1 MPGAITLC
9 SACGGSLPY
18 VSVLSSSEKS
28 MSRLRLGYVPC
39 TSDEESIGAETAQ
52 AETQL
57 ERVNAAVVLISSV
70 LEQLLEAWN
79 ELCTAI
85 SCSAGLSEPV
95 RRLPLEILE
104 LAFSNCIQ
112 RNAISNRNEEPCVLP
127 TLCLSQVNHR
137 WRCVTFNMPSIWT
150 NMALVIGG
158 HSREID
164 PPGFNPIVRPLLEMY
179 LRLSSSQP
187 LQVQICSDP
196 RNHRPH
202 SLLPRDRVLLQPL
215 VIHTASLQM
224 GVVSHCFRV
233 R

>member
-1 MPGAITLC
+1 
-9 SACGGSLPY
+9 
-18 VSVLSSSEKS
+18 

-52 AETQL
+52 EETQL

-70 LEQLLEAWN
+70 LEQLLEARN

-85 SCSAGLSEPV
+85 SRSAGLSAPV
-95 RRLPLEILE
+95 RRLPLEIFE
-104 LAFSNCIQ
+104 LVFSNFCIQ
-112 RNAISNRNEEPCVLP
+112 RNTISNRNEEPCVLP

-137 WRCVTFNMPSIWT
+137 WRSVAFNIPSIWT

-158 HSREID
+158 HTREID

-187 LQVQICSDP
+187 LQVQIFSDP
-196 RNHRPH
+196 RNHRRH